1 MEDDQDLIKNWID
14 KIHKGLRLNCGEKL
28 FKGHI
33 CGTNHTYLIFEE
45 SNKEENIH
53 NASIQDSNDEIGT
66 TLKALEHE
74 EEEDHGKAY
83 GLTMVEE
90 DTTWELKEEPKI
102 VLEVKDLLKGRGN
115 VTTP

>member
-1 MEDDQDLIKNWID
+1 MEHD
-14 KIHKGLRLNCGEKL
+14 
-28 FKGHI
+28 
-33 CGTNHTYLIFEE
+33 
-45 SNKEENIH
+45 
-53 NASIQDSNDEIGT
+53 
-66 TLKALEHE
+66 

-115 VTTP
+115 VTTPSKISTKYFLLTPLTRSDRAMGHALTLSMTCLAKSKDEP